1 MATLLLFVSKRIRE
15 ASPAADVKILSRYPQ
30 GFSKLLKQRF
40 FYELAI
46 LRWCRYFE
54 PMEYGDR
61 KIIHIDMD
69 CFYAAVE
76 MRDRP
81 DLRNR
86 PLAVG
91 GSPTGRGV
99 LTTCN
104 YPARRF
110 GLRSALSSRE
120 AVKLCPDLVILPPRM
135 NKYREVSLEILEIM
149 KNYALKIERVS
160 LDEAY
165 LDVTDSELF
174 DGSASLIAQKLR
186 ADIRE
191 KLQLTA
197 SAGIAPNKFLAKVA
211 SDWKKPNG
219 QYTLAPANI
228 PKFIQ
233 TLPVQKV
240 PGVGKS
246 FLAKLSEKN
255 LKTCGDLQAIS
266 LNDMTH
272 YWGQWGARLF
282 DLCRGVDLSPVRSER
297 KRKSISVERTFRKDI
312 STWEDLR
319 PWVEELFEEL
329 EYRVNKNKIKTNQ
342 LKSLGVKMKTQD
354 FQITSLEKTL
364 PFEMG
369 SYLDLSEKHFYNQN
383 KALRLLGLSA
393 KLNEKSEKKNR
404 QQMKFEISP
413 GV

>member
-1 MATLLLFVSKRIRE
+1 M
-15 ASPAADVKILSRYPQ
+15 D
-30 GFSKLLKQRF
+30 
-40 FYELAI
+40 
-46 LRWCRYFE
+46 
-54 PMEYGDR
+54 YGHR

-81 DLRNR
+81 DLKNR

-104 YPARRF
+104 YPARRY
-110 GLRSALSSRE
+110 GLRSALSARE
-120 AVKLCPDLVILPPRM
+120 AVKLCPDLVILPTRM
-135 NKYREVSLEILEIM
+135 NKYREISLEILEIM
-149 KNYALKIERVS
+149 KSYTPKIERVS

-165 LDVTDSELF
+165 LDVTDSTLF
-174 DGSASLIAQKLR
+174 EGSASLIAKQLR
-186 ADIRE
+186 TDIRE
-191 KLQLTA
+191 KLDLTA

-211 SDWKKPNG
+211 SDWKKPDG
-219 QYTLAPANI
+219 QYTLAPADI
-228 PKFIQ
+228 PDFIK

-240 PGVGKS
+240 PGVGRS

-266 LNDMTH
+266 LSDMTH

-297 KRKSISVERTFRKDI
+297 KRKSISVERTFKKDI

-319 PWVEELFEEL
+319 PWVENLFEEL
-329 EYRVNKNKIKTNQ
+329 EYRVNKNNIQTER

-354 FQITSLEKTL
+354 FEITSLEKTL
-364 PFEMG
+364 PFELD
-369 SYLDLSEKHFYNQN
+369 SYLDLSQKHFYNQN
-383 KALRLLGLSA
+383 KALRLLGLGA
-393 KLNEKSEKKNR
+393 KLNEKTEKKNR
-404 QQMKFEISP
+404 QQMKFELSP